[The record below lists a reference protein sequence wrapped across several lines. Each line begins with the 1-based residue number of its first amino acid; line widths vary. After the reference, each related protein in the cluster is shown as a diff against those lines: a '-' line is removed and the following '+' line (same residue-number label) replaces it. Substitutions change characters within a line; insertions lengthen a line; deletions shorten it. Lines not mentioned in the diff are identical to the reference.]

1 MAAKKKGESKSAKP
15 KAKKQLKDLDA
26 GAGKDVKGGALRR
39 TRRATDDTSAGLA
52 RRR

>member
-1 MAAKKKGESKSAKP
+1 MPMKKKGGASKSAKP

-26 GAGKDVKGGALRR
+26 SKDVKGGAIKRARR
-39 TRRATDDTSAGLA
+39 VDDTSSLL

>member
-1 MAAKKKGESKSAKP
+1 MATKKKGGASKGAKP

-26 GAGKDVKGGALRR
+26 SADKDVKGGAARRLRR
-39 TRRATDDTSAGLA
+39 VDDTTSSLL